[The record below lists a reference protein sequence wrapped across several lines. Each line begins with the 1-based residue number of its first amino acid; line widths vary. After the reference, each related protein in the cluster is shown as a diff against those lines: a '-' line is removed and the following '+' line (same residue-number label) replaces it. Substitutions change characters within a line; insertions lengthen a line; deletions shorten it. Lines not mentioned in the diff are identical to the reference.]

1 MVILVFGSI
10 NMDLVVR
17 TPRLPVKGE
26 TISGTDFYAVPGGK
40 GANQAVA
47 SSRLG
52 ASTRM
57 IGRVGSDIFADNL
70 LDSLAANKVDTSGIS
85 IDSEAP
91 SGVALIQVDDESNN
105 SIVIVPGANSRNGQ
119 QEIQSLTRVLVQCEV
134 LLLQLEIP
142 IELVVDAARVAHE
155 KGVRVILDPAPAKP
169 LPEDLYYLVDI
180 LTPNEI
186 EASHLV
192 GFPVVDF
199 PSAQKAGRELL
210 TRGVR
215 DVVIKMGERGAFWI
229 NEDKAKTFPA
239 YHVEA
244 VDTVAAGDAFN
255 AGLAVGLSE
264 GLSMNE
270 AIQLGMATAALST
283 TKYGAQPSMPDRPA
297 VRKFL
302 NQQA

>member
-1 MVILVFGSI
+1 MGILVFGSI

-47 SSRLG
+47 ASRLG
-52 ASTRM
+52 AATRM
-57 IGRVGSDIFADNL
+57 IGRVGSDIFADKL
-70 LDSLAANKVDTSGIS
+70 LDSLATNKVDTSGIS

-119 QEIQSLTRVLVQCEV
+119 QEIQSLTEVLVHCEV

-142 IELVVDAARVAHE
+142 IELVVDAARVARE

-169 LPEDLYYLVDI
+169 LPVDLYYLVDI

-215 DVVIKMGERGAFWI
+215 NVVIKMGERGAFWI
-229 NEDKAKTFPA
+229 NEDKTKTFPA
-239 YHVEA
+239 YRVEA

-264 GLSMNE
+264 GLSMDE

-297 VRKFL
+297 VKKFL